1 MKSNY
6 DIHEGLKS
14 RKLAY
19 GLTQREVGEIL
30 YTSPQNYKQ
39 IEGEINRFK
48 VDDAVK
54 LADFYGVTLDELILR
69 EVVE

>member
-14 RKLAY
+14 RRLAHR
-19 GLTQREVGEIL
+19 LTQREVGEIL
-30 YTSPQNYKQ
+30 YTSSQNYKQ
-39 IEGEINRFK
+39 IEREINRFK

-54 LADFYGVTLDELILR
+54 LADFYGITLDELILR